1 MSKPVARLTT
11 PAQMVASI
19 PLQLGYVPTESLVV
33 WCLHEPRGRV
43 GLTMRLNLPA
53 AGCEAGLVDE
63 VVDRVR
69 DQRASRVLIAV
80 YTGEPDGLT
89 LPRTTLVA
97 ELKERFEDLRRAELF
112 LVRHGRVWTY
122 FCAQPCC
129 PPEGRPVEEATG
141 TSPVQLLA
149 AENVLQG
156 RVVLPDREALE
167 DSLAGPVDAKARV
180 ARERCEIAATL
191 LADVIGQAGVA
202 VAAEASLQGWR
213 DARTRFANP
222 PGQLEDL
229 EAAALAMSL
238 VDVQV
243 RDFLVASPRQ
253 EVPSLLGLLH
263 ELVRRTPAPYDAPV
277 CTLLAWLT
285 YCQGGGA
292 VVTIALERALAT
304 DPDYSLAT
312 LLDQALWAQLPPD
325 RLRRLTR
332 RERPLPRRGAS
343 GGEQGATRRGRR

>member
-43 GLTMRLNLPA
+43 GLAMRFNLPA
-53 AGCEAGLVDE
+53 AVHEADLIRQ

-80 YTGEPDGLT
+80 YTSDADELT
-89 LPRTTLVA
+89 LPRTKLVA
-97 ELKERFEDLRRAELF
+97 ELEAKFADLRRAELF
-112 LVRHGRVWTY
+112 LVRNGRVWTY
-122 FCAQPCC
+122 FCSLPCC
-129 PPEGRPVEEATG
+129 PPEGCPVEAAKG
-141 TSPVQLLA
+141 SSPVQLLA

-156 RVVLPDREALE
+156 RVVLPDRKALE
-167 DSLAGPVDAKARV
+167 DSLAGPVDSEAKA
-180 ARERCEIAATL
+180 ARERCQIAATL
-191 LADVIGQAGVA
+191 LADVIEEAGVA

-213 DARTRFANP
+213 NARTRFANP
-222 PGQLEDL
+222 PGQLEDM
-229 EAAALAMSL
+229 EAAALAISL
-238 VDVQV
+238 TDVQV
-243 RDFLVASPRQ
+243 RDFLVASPPR

-312 LLDQALWAQLPPD
+312 LLDEALWAQLPPVQ
-325 RLRRLTR
+325 LRRVTQGERSLWR
-332 RERPLPRRGAS
+332 RRAS
-343 GGEQGATRRGRR
+343 